1 MLTIIEVSFAVWSGY
16 GLYYLGFNDQ
26 NLLQS
31 FRSFQSDNLYAQGSL
46 NRGNPILRNGSVS
59 WAKQPSFVSH
69 LLVIFLKN
77 NTWISCMKI
86 LNYFVNNVK
95 TAIFRLLARLDVGNL
110 HLSQNKRRI
119 LFFWIPN
126 WVAFDPKVE
135 TIRSGLH
142 PSLINWILSEVSLN

>member
-46 NRGNPILRNGSVS
+46 NRGNPVLRNGSVS

-69 LLVIFLKN
+69 LLVIF
-77 NTWISCMKI
+77 
-86 LNYFVNNVK
+86 FVNNVK

-142 PSLINWILSEVSLN
+142 PGLINWIFSEVSNSVECWWQGLKISRIH